1 MRRPLVLSIAAFAAL
16 FMSGNG
22 VGAAAQSRPGP
33 RDLPPNVTLLVEPS
47 APALQ
52 RSEFFV
58 PRGNWEKAGRPG
70 APLWV
75 SQLDGIGR
83 YGKSAL
89 TRGRSGYAPA
99 VYGQSG
105 DGNTYSFG
113 VAVALTRKDS
123 SVRIQLIDRWERVI
137 RSATLT
143 SPTPLFWQAE
153 LGDFVSGVAD
163 YPSRLEIDV
172 LSGRALAFLTLG
184 KRDAGRPTILPL
196 VPTGNARDGSL
207 SKGLGP
213 YGGGYAYFSN
223 GPFDCCNFTYYYSVY
238 GAPANTYGTLHVTRN
253 GGSDEVTPGW
263 MLSDGS
269 GNATKG
275 PWNANINETATN
287 IYIEWTDSTRTAG
300 GDFHVNDYSMPEL
313 TLYSGIQ
320 TGSGAP
326 IPGSFFG
333 NATDATWGTGF
344 VEGYAGY
351 TVVRAAF
358 YDSTTHQYYS
368 VSNGTY
374 SAGGTVSND
383 TWVYGGISP
392 NAGSNVAWV
401 IPASGLPPS
410 SAHNSTDNYEW
421 TVQIND
427 RFYYNYL
434 TAYFYGPR

>member
-1 MRRPLVLSIAAFAAL
+1 MRRLVSLAAIVTL
-16 FMSGNG
+16 FLLGTRD
-22 VGAAAQSRPGP
+22 GAAAQSRPTL
-33 RDLPPNVTLLVEPS
+33 RNLPPNVHLVVEPS
-47 APALQ
+47 APALE

-58 PRGNWEKAGRPG
+58 PRANWAKVGRPG
-70 APLWV
+70 APRWV
-75 SQLDGIGR
+75 AQLDAIAM
-83 YGKSAL
+83 YGKSGFA
-89 TRGRSGYAPA
+89 RGRSGYAPA
-99 VYGQSG
+99 VFGQSD

-113 VAVALTRKDS
+113 VAVALTRKGS
-123 SVRIQLIDRWERVI
+123 AVRVQLIDRWERVI
-137 RSATLT
+137 RSATLS
-143 SPTPLFWQAE
+143 SPTPLYWQAQ

-163 YPSRLEIDV
+163 YPSRLQIDV
-172 LSGRALAFLTLG
+172 LSGQAQAYLTLG
-184 KRDAGRPTILPL
+184 KRDAGRPTVLPL
-196 VPTGNARDGSL
+196 VPTGNAERGSL

-253 GGSDEVTPGW
+253 GGSDEVTSNW

-300 GDFHVNDYSMPEL
+300 GDYHVNDYSAPEL

-344 VEGYAGY
+344 AEGYAGW

-358 YDSTTHQYYS
+358 YDSTTHKYYS

-374 SAGGTVSND
+374 TGPGYVTND
-383 TWVYGGISP
+383 AWVYGGISP
-392 NAGSNVAWV
+392 NSGSNVAWV
-401 IPASGLPPS
+401 IPAASLPPS

-427 RFYYNYL
+427 YFYYNYL
-434 TAYFYGPR
+434 TAYFDGPR